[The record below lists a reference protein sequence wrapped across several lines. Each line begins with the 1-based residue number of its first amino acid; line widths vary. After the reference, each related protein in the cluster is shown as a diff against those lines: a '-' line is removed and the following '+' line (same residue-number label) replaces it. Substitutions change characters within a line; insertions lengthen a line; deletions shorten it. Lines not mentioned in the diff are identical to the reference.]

1 MQTHLFTFQTHLSS
15 LPKKKRA
22 SKMKRFLILALI
34 LVVSVASALFVRE
47 FLTGSDLNG
56 MTLLPLGIASL
67 NLQYTINTG
76 VNFGLAGE
84 ASTARQLLLSGVALL
99 ICLAIAIWGMR
110 SKQKWAAAAAGLF
123 AGGGVAN
130 AYERIA
136 FGGVFDYLNFSTSLF
151 DNPFSF
157 NLADIYIFL
166 GLILYLLAP
175 RESHDPA
182 DGPIQPGAL
191 MSLAKT
197 LGNFGLTFA
206 LIISCLYI
214 SWQILSQANFLY
226 DQIYDHND
234 LENHINE
241 YAALNR
247 NGKESFAL
255 TDKAERVQIF
265 NDIAREI
272 NTGGEGLAT
281 ISFVGTGEARRTPF
295 LISEERDHLR
305 DVANLVTGLKPVGAL
320 LASALIAFYGF
331 CWYYKVSRYQYF
343 WRPSGVFVSL
353 FQIAAVAALCVA
365 ITFALGPQQTFYLL
379 HDWAFSD
386 KAQWYFYFE
395 DSLMTTL
402 MPEVVFGNIAALI
415 AVLTIF
421 NWLLINFILRR
432 LLD

>member
-1 MQTHLFTFQTHLSS
+1 
-15 LPKKKRA
+15 
-22 SKMKRFLILALI
+22 MKRFLILALI
-34 LVVSVASALFVRE
+34 LATSMASALFVRDS
-47 FLTGSDLNG
+47 LTGADLNG
-56 MTLLPLGIASL
+56 ITLLPLGIASL

-84 ASTARQLLLSGVALL
+84 ASTTRQLLLSGIALL

-136 FGGVFDYLNFSTSLF
+136 FGGVFDYLNFSTNLF

-166 GLILYLLAP
+166 GLVLYLIAP

-191 MSLAKT
+191 KSLAKI
-197 LGNFGLTFA
+197 LGNFGLTIA
-206 LIISCLYI
+206 LLISCLYM

-241 YAALNR
+241 FAALSR

-265 NDIAREI
+265 NDIAQEI
-272 NTGGEGLAT
+272 NTGGEGLAA
-281 ISFVGTGEARRTPF
+281 ISFVGIGETTSVPF
-295 LISEERDHLR
+295 LIGEERDHLQ
-305 DVANLVTGLKPVGAL
+305 DVANLVTSLKPLGAI

-343 WRPSGVFVSL
+343 WRPSGIVIL
-353 FQIAAVAALCVA
+353 LLQIAAVAALCVA

-379 HDWAFSD
+379 HEWAFSD
-386 KAQWYFYFE
+386 KAQWFFYFE

-415 AVLTIF
+415 GILTIF
-421 NWLLINFILRR
+421 NWLVINFILRR
-432 LLD
+432 LLA

>member
-1 MQTHLFTFQTHLSS
+1 
-15 LPKKKRA
+15 
-22 SKMKRFLILALI
+22 MKRFLILALI
-34 LVVSVASALFVRE
+34 LATSVASALFVRDS
-47 FLTGSDLNG
+47 LTGADLNG
-56 MTLLPLGIASL
+56 ITLLPLGIASL

-84 ASTARQLLLSGVALL
+84 ASTTRQLLLSGVALL
-99 ICLAIAIWGMR
+99 ICLTIAIWGMR
-110 SKQKWAAAAAGLF
+110 SKQRWAAAAAGLF

-136 FGGVFDYLNFSTSLF
+136 FGGVFDYLNVSTRLF

-166 GLILYLLAP
+166 GLILYLLVP

-191 MSLAKT
+191 MSLVKT

-206 LIISCLYI
+206 LLISCLYM

-226 DQIYDHND
+226 DQIYDLND
-234 LENHINE
+234 LENHINK

-247 NGKESFAL
+247 NGKESFAF

-265 NDIAREI
+265 NDIVREI
-272 NTGGEGLAT
+272 NTGGEGLAS
-281 ISFVGTGEARRTPF
+281 ISFVGTGEATKTPF
-295 LISEERDHLR
+295 LIAEERDHLR
-305 DVANLVTGLKPVGAL
+305 DVAKLVTSLKPLGAL
-320 LASALIAFYGF
+320 LAIALIAFYGF

-343 WRPSGVFVSL
+343 WRPSGIFVSL
-353 FQIAAVAALCVA
+353 FQIAAVVALCVA

-379 HDWAFSD
+379 HNLAFSD
-386 KAQWYFYFE
+386 KAQWYFYFQ

>member
-1 MQTHLFTFQTHLSS
+1 
-15 LPKKKRA
+15 
-22 SKMKRFLILALI
+22 MKRFLILALI
-34 LVVSVASALFVRE
+34 LATSMASALFVRDS
-47 FLTGSDLNG
+47 LTGADLNG
-56 MTLLPLGIASL
+56 ITLLPLGIASL

-84 ASTARQLLLSGVALL
+84 ASTTRQLLLSGIALL

-136 FGGVFDYLNFSTSLF
+136 FGGVFDYLNFSTNLF

-166 GLILYLLAP
+166 GLVLYLIAP

-191 MSLAKT
+191 KSLAKI
-197 LGNFGLTFA
+197 LGNFGLTIA
-206 LIISCLYI
+206 LLISCLYM

-241 YAALNR
+241 FATLNR

-265 NDIAREI
+265 NDIAQEI
-272 NTGGEGLAT
+272 NTGGEGLAA
-281 ISFVGTGEARRTPF
+281 ISFVGIGETTSVPF
-295 LISEERDHLR
+295 LIGEERDHLQ
-305 DVANLVTGLKPVGAL
+305 DVANLVTSLKPLGAI

-343 WRPSGVFVSL
+343 WRPSGIVISL
-353 FQIAAVAALCVA
+353 LQIAAVAALCVA

-379 HDWAFSD
+379 HEWAFSD
-386 KAQWYFYFE
+386 KAQWFFYFE

-415 AVLTIF
+415 GILTIF
-421 NWLLINFILRR
+421 NWLVINFILRR
-432 LLD
+432 LLA

>member
-1 MQTHLFTFQTHLSS
+1 
-15 LPKKKRA
+15 
-22 SKMKRFLILALI
+22 MKRFLILALI
-34 LVVSVASALFVRE
+34 LATSVASALFLRD
-47 FLTGSDLNG
+47 FLTGADLNG
-56 MTLLPLGIASL
+56 LSLLPLGLASL

-76 VNFGLAGE
+76 INFGLAGE
-84 ASTARQLLLSGVALL
+84 ATAARQLLLSGAAILVCL
-99 ICLAIAIWGMR
+99 IVIIWGMR
-110 SKQKWAAAAAGLF
+110 TTQKWAVTVAGLF
-123 AGGGVAN
+123 AGGGAAN

-136 FGGVFDYLNFSTSLF
+136 FGGVFDYLNFSTGFF

-166 GLILYLLAP
+166 GLVLYLLAP
-175 RESHDPA
+175 RGTHDPA
-182 DGPIQPGAL
+182 DGPVQPGAL
-191 MSLAKT
+191 KSLAKI
-197 LGNFGLTFA
+197 LGNFGLTIA
-206 LIISCLYI
+206 LLISCLYM

-241 YAALNR
+241 FAALNR

-265 NDIAREI
+265 NDIAQEI
-272 NTGGEGLAT
+272 NTGGEGLAA
-281 ISFVGTGEARRTPF
+281 ISFVGIGETTSVPF
-295 LISEERDHLR
+295 LIGEERDHLQ
-305 DVANLVTGLKPVGAL
+305 DVANLVTSLKPLGAI

-343 WRPSGVFVSL
+343 WRPSGIVISL
-353 FQIAAVAALCVA
+353 LQIAAVAALCVA

-379 HDWAFSD
+379 HEWAFSD
-386 KAQWYFYFE
+386 KAQWFFYFE

-415 AVLTIF
+415 GILTIF
-421 NWLLINFILRR
+421 NWLVINFILRR
-432 LLD
+432 LLA

>member
-1 MQTHLFTFQTHLSS
+1 
-15 LPKKKRA
+15 
-22 SKMKRFLILALI
+22 MKRFLILALI
-34 LVVSVASALFVRE
+34 LATSVASALFVRDS
-47 FLTGSDLNG
+47 LTGADLNG
-56 MTLLPLGIASL
+56 ITLLPLGIASL

-84 ASTARQLLLSGVALL
+84 ASTTRQLLLSGIALL

-136 FGGVFDYLNFSTSLF
+136 FGGVFDYLNFSTNLF

-166 GLILYLLAP
+166 GLVLYLIAP

-191 MSLAKT
+191 KSLAKI
-197 LGNFGLTFA
+197 LGNFGLTIA
-206 LIISCLYI
+206 LLISCLYM

-241 YAALNR
+241 FATLNR

-265 NDIAREI
+265 NDIAQEI
-272 NTGGEGLAT
+272 NTGGEGLAA
-281 ISFVGTGEARRTPF
+281 ISFVGIGETTSVPF
-295 LISEERDHLR
+295 LIGEERDHLQ
-305 DVANLVTGLKPVGAL
+305 DVANLVTSLKPLGAI

-343 WRPSGVFVSL
+343 WRPSGIVIL
-353 FQIAAVAALCVA
+353 LLQIAAVAALCVA

-379 HDWAFSD
+379 HEWAFSD
-386 KAQWYFYFE
+386 KAQWFFYFE

-415 AVLTIF
+415 GILTIF
-421 NWLLINFILRR
+421 NWLVINFILRR
-432 LLD
+432 LLA